1 MQEKDSHMKKHIRT
15 LLLAA
20 TTAISGTANAD
31 NGDYYT
37 RGIGRYPG
45 QPSAYTGPCLVSD
58 QTYRNVAL
66 HRAAYASSSIDYNL
80 TAQLATD
87 GIITAAEPARLT
99 VTTPEGPLS
108 LRDKEKTIDG
118 HEHTSNYVRGE
129 HTFIQYDWDGMTVNL
144 DSLPL
149 HCEIAYHAA
158 QATAGYTVTVLVSR
172 DGRRW
177 QEAGRISGKDLP
189 GKATRQMVSSDP
201 NKREDAVRLPLRRLD
216 TLIPLTRRG
225 EYSHVRLQFDM
236 PGCAYWRIY
245 ATGEHW
251 MPSEYF
257 ASAFAVSA
265 DADVADNS
273 KTPIKSGTEKPW
285 IYVDLGTE
293 CDIDRVTL
301 HWIHKARVGRIQF
314 SGDAK
319 TWTDVATLPGGK
331 GRTDNIACKGRAR
344 YVRLTMDSPDESRL
358 FVLSEMQV
366 WGHGGLTATV
376 RNDDAPITGW
386 QVCREGD
393 TQWLPATVPGTVLT
407 SYINAG
413 AVPDN
418 LYANNMRQIS
428 ESFFC
433 SDFRYKARV
442 RGTSLPAGRHAYL
455 DFDGINWKAEV
466 WFDGTRLGQIDG
478 AFRRARFDVTP
489 LMSPGDHTL
498 EVHVIRPAHFGAV
511 KVKNETSTDLNGGA
525 LGIDNPTFHA
535 SVGWDWITSTPGR
548 QTGIWND
555 VRLTFDGGAS
565 LADPLVTTTLADG
578 DTLATMTPAVTLTNT
593 ADTPRRLTV
602 KGWIGDIAYEQSV
615 TLSAGERREVAFS
628 PDEYTQLRRR
638 NMRLW
643 WPNGY
648 GDPYLYDAG
657 YTVTAADGTLLD
669 SIGYKA
675 GIRQVAY
682 CDLDTTATFYV
693 NGRRIT
699 PLGGNWGFSEANLN
713 YRAREYDAAV
723 RYHREMHCNMIRNW
737 VGQIGDDEFYD
748 ACDRYGILVWQD
760 FWLANPWDGPDP
772 ADEKMFLD
780 NSADLIARIR
790 RHPSV
795 VIYVG
800 RNEGFPPESL
810 DKALRSQITSLHPQ
824 LGYMPSSADGGAS
837 GHGPYQLMPTDYYFT
852 HVSSKIHSEEG
863 MPNIPTYESLCRMI
877 EPDSLWPIGLA
888 WAQHDFTMGGAQAG
902 RSFIDILEQRFGRQT
917 DARSFIALAQWL
929 NYDGYR
935 AMFEAPQLRRHG
947 LLIWMTHP
955 CWPNMS
961 WSTYD
966 YYFEPTAAY
975 FAVREACRPVH
986 ALYNPVTREVAVVNI
1001 LPQTHHDITVE
1012 ARLLDLNGR
1021 VVSSREATL
1030 DLLADTTLIPFAL
1043 SQPDL
1048 DIYFVR
1054 LTLTENGRAIDTNT
1068 YIESPSS
1075 DGWKQLLR
1083 LPKVALET
1091 SQQIRTEDDS
1101 HTVTVTLRNPTS
1113 TPALMVR
1120 LSLLGDDG
1128 EQILPAIYSD
1138 NYFHLMPGEEQTV
1151 TVSYHDADGRGC
1163 TPHVVISGQNVEET
1177 GK

>member
-1 MQEKDSHMKKHIRT
+1 MQEKDPHMKRHIRT
-15 LLLAA
+15 LLLATA
-20 TTAISGTANAD
+20 TVLAATVSAA
-31 NGDYYT
+31 GDGRYT

-45 QPSAYTGPCLVSD
+45 EPSAYTGPALVSD
-58 QTYRNVAL
+58 STWRNVAL
-66 HRAAYASSSIDYNL
+66 HRAAYASSSVDYNL

-87 GIITAAEPARLT
+87 GIVTAAEPARLT

-129 HTFIQYDWDGMTVNL
+129 HTYIQYDWAGMDVSL
-144 DSLPL
+144 DTLPL
-149 HCEIAYHAA
+149 HCEIAYHAGR
-158 QATAGYTVTVLVSR
+158 ATAGYTVTVLVSR
-172 DGRRW
+172 DGRHW
-177 QEAGRISGKDLP
+177 QQAGQLTGNGLP
-189 GKATRQMVSSDP
+189 GQATRQMVSSDP

-216 TLIPLTRRG
+216 TLIPITRRG
-225 EYSHVRLQFDM
+225 RYSHVRLQFDM

-251 MPSEYF
+251 MPAEHF
-257 ASAFAVSA
+257 ASAFAVA
-265 DADVADNS
+265 ATD
-273 KTPIKSGTEKPW
+273 TGSGTSSGTVTEKPW
-285 IYVDLGTE
+285 IYVDLGTA

-301 HWIHKARVGRIQF
+301 HWIHKARAGEIQF
-314 SGDAK
+314 SDDGS
-319 TWTDVATLPGGK
+319 TWTAAAALPGGK
-331 GRTDNIACKGRAR
+331 GLTDNIACKGRAR
-344 YVRLTMDSPDESRL
+344 YVRLTMDSPDKSRL

-366 WGHGGLTATV
+366 WGRGGLTAAV
-376 RNDDAPITGW
+376 RDDSTAITGW

-442 RGTSLPAGRHAYL
+442 RGTSLPAGRRAYL

-489 LMSPGDHTL
+489 LMSPGDHML

-525 LGIDNPTFHA
+525 LGQDNPTFHA
-535 SVGWDWITSTPGR
+535 SIGWDWITSTPGR

-565 LADPLVTTTLADG
+565 LADPVVTTTLTG
-578 DTLATMTPAVTLTNT
+578 SDTLATMTPAVVLANT
-593 ADTPRRLTV
+593 SATPRRLTV
-602 KGWIGDIAYEQSV
+602 KGWIGDIAYEQPL
-615 TLSAGERREVAFS
+615 TLAAGERREVAFA
-628 PDEYTQLRRR
+628 PETYTQLSHRR
-638 NMRLW
+638 MRLW

-648 GDPYLYDAG
+648 GEPYLYDAG
-657 YTVTAADGTLLD
+657 YTVTDADGTLLD

-675 GIRQVAY
+675 GIRQMAY

-713 YRAREYDAAV
+713 YRAREYDAAL
-723 RYHREMHCNMIRNW
+723 RYHREMHCNIVRNW

-772 ADEKMFLD
+772 ADERMFLD

-795 VIYVG
+795 AVYVG

-810 DKALRSQITSLHPQ
+810 DKALRQQIAQLHPQ

-863 MPNIPTYESLCRMI
+863 MPNIPTYESLCRML
-877 EPDSLWPIGLA
+877 EPDSLWPVGLA

-902 RSFIDILEQRFGRQT
+902 RSFIDLLEQRFGPQS
-917 DARSFIALAQWL
+917 DARSFTTLAQWL

-935 AMFEAPQLRRHG
+935 AMFEATQLRRHG

-966 YYFEPTAAY
+966 YYLEPTAAY
-975 FAVREACRPVH
+975 FAVKEACRPLH
-986 ALYNPVTREVAVVNI
+986 ALYNPVTREVAVANI
-1001 LPQTHHDITVE
+1001 LPRGRRLTLD
-1012 ARLLDLNGR
+1012 ARCIGLDGR
-1021 VVSSREATL
+1021 VMCSRETDL
-1030 DLLADTTLIPFAL
+1030 DVPADTTLVPFTLAD
-1043 SQPDL
+1043 PGL
-1048 DIYFVR
+1048 DVYFVR
-1054 LTLTENGRAIDTNT
+1054 LTLIENGRAVDMNT
-1068 YIESPSS
+1068 YAESRSA
-1075 DGWKQLLR
+1075 DGWKQLAA
-1083 LPKVALET
+1083 LPQVALET
-1091 SQQIRTEDDS
+1091 SQQTATDGDR
-1101 HTVTVTLRNPTS
+1101 HTVTVTLRNPTF
-1113 TPALMVR
+1113 TPALMIR
-1120 LSLLGDDG
+1120 LNLLGDDG
-1128 EQILPAIYSD
+1128 EQILPAVYSD

-1151 TVSYHDADGRGC
+1151 TVSYSDADGRGC
-1163 TPHVVISGQNVEET
+1163 TPHVAVSGQNVAVR
-1177 GK
+1177 

>member
-1 MQEKDSHMKKHIRT
+1 MAALTSLTMA
-15 LLLAA
+15 AA
-20 TTAISGTANAD
+20 TD
-31 NGDYYT
+31 NVNSSDHYT

-45 QPSAYTGPCLVSD
+45 EPSAYTGPRLVSD
-58 QTYRNVAL
+58 PSYRNVAL
-66 HRAAYASSSIDYNL
+66 HRAAYASSSVDYNL

-87 GIITAAEPARLT
+87 GLITADEPARLT

-129 HTFIQYDWDGMTVNL
+129 QTYIQYDWAGMAVSL

-149 HCEIAYHAA
+149 HCEIAYYADKA
-158 QATAGYTVTVLVSR
+158 KAGYTVTVLVSR
-172 DGRRW
+172 DGRHW
-177 QEAGRISGKDLP
+177 QQAGRLTGKDLP
-189 GKATRQMVSSDP
+189 GKATKQMVSSDP
-201 NKREDAVRLPLRRLD
+201 NKREDVVRLPLRRLD
-216 TLIPLTRRG
+216 TLIPLTRHG

-251 MPSEYF
+251 MPAEHFS
-257 ASAFAVSA
+257 SAFAVNA
-265 DADVADNS
+265 DAQADS
-273 KTPIKSGTEKPW
+273 TATDPW
-285 IYVDLGTE
+285 IYVDLGTV
-293 CDIDRVTL
+293 CDIDRVSL
-301 HWIHKARVGRIQF
+301 HWIHKAHAGHVQF
-314 SGDAK
+314 SDDAQ
-319 TWTDVATLPGGK
+319 TWTDAATLPGGK
-331 GRTDNIACKGRAR
+331 GLTDNISCKGRAR
-344 YVRLTMDSPDESRL
+344 YVRLTMQSPDDSRL
-358 FVLSEMQV
+358 YILSEMQV
-366 WGHGGLTATV
+366 WGRGGLTAAV
-376 RNDDAPITGW
+376 RDDASAITSW

-393 TQWLPATVPGTVLT
+393 NQWIAATVPGTVLT

-442 RGTSLPAGRHAYL
+442 RGTSLPAGRHVYL

-478 AFRRARFDVTP
+478 AFRRARFDITS
-489 LMSPGDHTL
+489 LMSPGDHSL

-525 LGIDNPTFHA
+525 LGMDNPTFHA

-548 QTGIWND
+548 ETGIWND
-555 VRLTFDGGAS
+555 VRLSFDGGAS
-565 LADPLVTTTLADG
+565 LADPIVTTTLTDG

-593 ADTPRRLTV
+593 TGTSRRLTV
-602 KGWIGDIAYEQSV
+602 KGWIGDIAYEQPV
-615 TLSAGERREVAFS
+615 TLSAGERREVTFA
-628 PDEYTQLRRR
+628 PNEYTQLRQRR
-638 NMRLW
+638 MHLW

-648 GDPYLYDAG
+648 GEPYLYDAG
-657 YTVTAADGTLLD
+657 YTVTDADGTLID
-669 SIGYKA
+669 SISYKA

-713 YRAREYDAAV
+713 YRAREYDAAI

-760 FWLANPWDGPDP
+760 FWLANPWDGQDP

-790 RHPSV
+790 RHPSIA
-795 VIYVG
+795 IYVG

-810 DKALRSQITSLHPQ
+810 DKALRQQIALLHPQ

-852 HVSSKIHSEEG
+852 HVSTKIHSEEG

-877 EPDSLWPIGLA
+877 APDRQWPIGLA

-902 RSFIDILEQRFGRQT
+902 RSFVSILEQRFGQAT
-917 DARSFIALAQWL
+917 DARTFTSLAQWL

-935 AMFEAPQLRRHG
+935 AMFEATQLRRHG

-975 FAVREACRPVH
+975 FAVREACRPLH

-1001 LPQTHHDITVE
+1001 LPE
-1012 ARLLDLNGR
+1012 ARHKITLDARCIGLDGRVLRSRLVDLDL
-1021 VVSSREATL
+1021 A
-1030 DLLADTTLIPFAL
+1030 ADTTLIPFAL
-1043 SQPDL
+1043 DDPGL
-1048 DIYFVR
+1048 DIYLVR
-1054 LTLTENGRAIDTNT
+1054 LTLIENDRAIDMNT
-1068 YIESPSS
+1068 YVESRTA
-1075 DGWKQLLR
+1075 DAWQQLLR
-1083 LPKVALET
+1083 LPKVTLET
-1091 SQQIRTEDDS
+1091 TQQTTPGASSLETAQQTDDDADR
-1101 HTVTVTLRNPTS
+1101 HTLTVTLRNPTF
-1113 TPALMVR
+1113 TPALMIR
-1120 LSLLGDDG
+1120 LNLVGDDG

-1138 NYFHLMPGEEQTV
+1138 NYFHLVPGEEHTV
-1151 TVSYHDADGRGC
+1151 TVSYREADSRGC
-1163 TPHVVISGQNVEET
+1163 TPHVEISGMNVEFR
-1177 GK
+1177 